1 MAGQTSTMQ
10 SYSKVTSVTV
20 QNGITLHLLLSHKTA
35 LELEMQN
42 HTVFF
47 FFCCFQGVIHKITFT
62 KDESYQ
68 NLVVKHVSKFI
79 KTLFRLY
86 NEFMKGKQNLEDHT
100 HIYHRESR
108 SWNKNNQSSTN
119 HPKLNLP

>member
-1 MAGQTSTMQ
+1 MQ

-20 QNGITLHLLLSHKTA
+20 QNGITLHLLLSPETA

-42 HTVFF
+42 QFF
-47 FFCCFQGVIHKITFT
+47 VCFLFCCFQGVIHKITFT

-86 NEFMKGKQNLEDHT
+86 NEFMKGKQSLEDHT

-108 SWNKNNQSSTN
+108 SWNKNNQRSSN